1 MGDSRSIVLV
11 HGAWHGP
18 WCWSKVAEPL
28 RGRGLDVHTV
38 KLPSSG
44 SDPSALADLYGDA
57 AAVRAALDEIDG
69 EVVVVAHS
77 YGGIATTEGAAGAS
91 NVAHIVYLTAFM
103 LDEGESLFAAV
114 GAVEPDWWI
123 KDEQELSLMP
133 GRPEQIFYNDCSP
146 EDTADA
152 VSRLE
157 PQSLAA
163 IKQPVRSVAWRE
175 APTTYVI
182 CDQDNAIPVFAQEYM
197 AERAGDV
204 RRIDASHSPFLSR
217 PDEVVELITGL
228 AG

>member
-44 SDPSALADLYGDA
+44 PEPSSLADLYGDA

-228 AG
+228 AS

>member
-28 RGRGLDVHTV
+28 RGRGLDLHTV

-44 SDPSALADLYGDA
+44 PEPSSLADLYGDA

-228 AG
+228 AS